1 KSYQQPVTIAEIQT
15 LESLIEKILESRG

>member
-1 KSYQQPVTIAEIQT
+1 MTQPVTIAEIQT

>member
-1 KSYQQPVTIAEIQT
+1 QQPVTIAEIQT

>member
-1 KSYQQPVTIAEIQT
+1 YQQPVTIAEIQT